1 MSNCAVFF
9 NTMRTEQKTSVKNS
23 IGRLVFVGI
32 SVLLQVIWIINLFL
46 WLNRYS
52 AAISLF
58 STLIAVSVVFAIY
71 GTHGNMAFKVPWML
85 LIAAFP
91 IFGLCVF
98 LLFGRSNLTRSMKKR
113 YELIDEELFPFLN
126 GDDEVIKELQEK
138 DLSIANQSDYIWKY
152 GHYPVYHNT
161 DVAFYADASQ
171 GLEAQLAELKKAEH
185 FIFMEYHAIEQA
197 ESFERI
203 LNVLKDRAAHGVEVR
218 IFYDDVGSIGFI
230 NHDFRKRMEE
240 NDIAC
245 RVFNPII
252 PVLSVFMNNRDHR
265 KITVIDG
272 KVGFTGGYNLAN
284 EYFNITH
291 PYGHWKDTGIRLEGD
306 AVKSL
311 TVMFLEMWN
320 YIINSTEDYEKF
332 RPDADYVA
340 KIPSVGY
347 VQPYSDTPLDH
358 ENTGENVYM
367 NIINSAQK
375 YVYIFTPYL
384 IIDHEMLV
392 SLQNAAKRGVD
403 VRIVTPG
410 IPDKKFVYL
419 LTQADYGVLIE
430 SGVKIY
436 QYIPGFIHAKSFV
449 CDDKIAT
456 VGSIN
461 LDYRSMYLHFECGVW
476 CYKTEA
482 VLQLKEDAL
491 AVIRQS
497 QQIDLEFCKHRFVG
511 VRMIQTCLRLL
522 APLL

>member
-98 LLFGRSNLTRSMKKR
+98 LLFGRSNLTRSMKKC

-291 PYGHWKDTGIRLEGD
+291 PYGHWKDTGFRVTGEP
-306 AVKSL
+306 AQSF
-311 TVMFLEMWN
+311 THMFLTFWN
-320 YIINSTEDYEKF
+320 AFSLQNNLPQPELKEPRLPAPETENGYILSYYDSPLNREASSNQLYIDLLSQSTDYAWF
-332 RPDADYVA
+332 
-340 KIPSVGY
+340 
-347 VQPYSDTPLDH
+347 
-358 ENTGENVYM
+358 
-367 NIINSAQK
+367 
-375 YVYIFTPYL
+375 FTPYL
-384 IIDHEMLV
+384 MPGDELLDAMAC
-392 SLQNAAKRGVD
+392 AAHRGVD
-403 VRIVTPG
+403 VRIIMPG
-410 IPDKKFVYL
+410 IPDKKLIFRMSRSFYQAL
-419 LTQADYGVLIE
+419 LTE
-430 SGVKIY
+430 GVKIY
-436 QYIPGFIHAKSFV
+436 EYTPGFVHAKSFV
-449 CDDKIAT
+449 SDDVVGTIGT
-456 VGSIN
+456 VN
-461 LDYRSMYLHFECGVW
+461 LDYRSLFLHFENNSLFYRSNIIAELKDDFLSTQAKCRQVQP
-476 CYKTEA
+476 YDIKHYA
-482 VLQLKEDAL
+482 VRWIVDG
-491 AVIRQS
+491 I
-497 QQIDLEFCKHRFVG
+497 
-511 VRMIQTCLRLL
+511 LRIF
-522 APLL
+522 APLC

>member
-138 DLSIANQSDYIWKY
+138 DLSIANQSGYIWKY

-185 FIFMEYHAIEQA
+185 FIFLEYFIVDQGVM
-197 ESFERI
+197 FDRI
-203 LNVLKDRAAHGVEVR
+203 VEVLEQKSKEGVDVR
-218 IFYDDVGSIGFI
+218 LIYDDIGCI
-230 NHDFRKRMEE
+230 NTLPPKYYK
-240 NDIAC
+240 ILQAKGIKC
-245 RVFNPII
+245 AAFNPFRPIM
-252 PVLSVFMNNRDHR
+252 SVIMNNRDHR
-265 KITVIDG
+265 KIFVVDG
-272 KVGFTGGYNLAN
+272 KVGFTGGINLAD
-284 EYFNITH
+284 EYINVASRFG
-291 PYGHWKDTGIRLEGD
+291 YWKDTGIRLEGE
-306 AVKSL
+306 AVWSM

-320 YIINSTEDYEKF
+320 YINHSSEDYKQFMPQVYQKEPF
-332 RPDADYVA
+332 EGD
-340 KIPSVGY
+340 GF
-347 VQPYSDTPLDH
+347 VQPYGDTPLDH
-358 ENTGENVYM
+358 ETVGENIYL
-367 NIINSAQK
+367 NIINHAER

-384 IIDHEMLV
+384 IIDNEMLV
-392 SLQNAAKRGVD
+392 SLCNAAKRGVD

-410 IPDKKFVYL
+410 IPDKKMIFL
-419 LTQADYGVLIE
+419 LTQSHYEPLLKC
-430 SGVKIY
+430 GVKIY
-436 QYIPGFIHAKSFV
+436 QYTPGFIHAKSFL
-449 CDDKIAT
+449 CDDKIGT

-461 LDYRSMYLHFECGVW
+461 LDYRSLFLHFECGVFM
-476 CYKTEA
+476 YKTKA
-482 VLQLKEDAL
+482 LMQLKEDCMDTFA
-491 AVIRQS
+491 AS
-497 QQIDLEFCKHRFVG
+497 EEMTLEFCRGQNVFIRIFQG
-511 VRMIQTCLRLL
+511 MMRLF

>member
-320 YIINSTEDYEKF
+320 AVKKTDQDYQKYLPET
-332 RPDADYVA
+332 DYQA
-340 KIPSVGY
+340 KQDGFI
-347 VQPYSDTPLDH
+347 QPYADSPLDDEH
-358 ENTGENVYM
+358 VGESVYM
-367 NIINSAQK
+367 NLIAHAKKEI
-375 YVYIFTPYL
+375 YFTTPYL
-384 IIDHEMLV
+384 IITDEMNRALG
-392 SLQNAAKRGVD
+392 LAAKRGVD

-410 IPDKKFVYL
+410 IPDKKMIFL
-419 LTQADYGVLIE
+419 LTQSHYEPLLKC
-430 SGVKIY
+430 GVKIY
-436 QYIPGFIHAKSFV
+436 QYTPGFIHAKSFL
-449 CDDKIAT
+449 CDDKIGT

-461 LDYRSMYLHFECGVW
+461 LDYRSLFLHFGCGVFM
-476 CYKTEA
+476 YKTKA
-482 VLQLKEDAL
+482 LMQLKEDCMDTFA
-491 AVIRQS
+491 AS
-497 QQIDLEFCKHRFVG
+497 EEMTLEFCRGQNVFIRIFQG
-511 VRMIQTCLRLL
+511 MMRLF

>member
-1 MSNCAVFF
+1 
-9 NTMRTEQKTSVKNS
+9 
-23 IGRLVFVGI
+23 
-32 SVLLQVIWIINLFL
+32 
-46 WLNRYS
+46 
-52 AAISLF
+52 
-58 STLIAVSVVFAIY
+58 
-71 GTHGNMAFKVPWML
+71 ML

-291 PYGHWKDTGIRLEGD
+291 PYGHKKIT
-306 AVKSL
+306 
-311 TVMFLEMWN
+311 
-320 YIINSTEDYEKF
+320 YI
-332 RPDADYVA
+332 
-340 KIPSVGY
+340 
-347 VQPYSDTPLDH
+347 
-358 ENTGENVYM
+358 
-367 NIINSAQK
+367 
-375 YVYIFTPYL
+375 
-384 IIDHEMLV
+384 
-392 SLQNAAKRGVD
+392 
-403 VRIVTPG
+403 
-410 IPDKKFVYL
+410 L
-419 LTQADYGVLIE
+419 L
-430 SGVKIY
+430 
-436 QYIPGFIHAKSFV
+436 
-449 CDDKIAT
+449 
-456 VGSIN
+456 
-461 LDYRSMYLHFECGVW
+461 
-476 CYKTEA
+476 
-482 VLQLKEDAL
+482 
-491 AVIRQS
+491 
-497 QQIDLEFCKHRFVG
+497 
-511 VRMIQTCLRLL
+511 
-522 APLL
+522 

>member
-284 EYFNITH
+284 EYFNIIPTRT
-291 PYGHWKDTGIRLEGD
+291 DTGR
-306 AVKSL
+306 
-311 TVMFLEMWN
+311 
-320 YIINSTEDYEKF
+320 
-332 RPDADYVA
+332 
-340 KIPSVGY
+340 IPV
-347 VQPYSDTPLDH
+347 
-358 ENTGENVYM
+358 
-367 NIINSAQK
+367 SA
-375 YVYIFTPYL
+375 
-384 IIDHEMLV
+384 
-392 SLQNAAKRGVD
+392 
-403 VRIVTPG
+403 
-410 IPDKKFVYL
+410 
-419 LTQADYGVLIE
+419 
-430 SGVKIY
+430 
-436 QYIPGFIHAKSFV
+436 
-449 CDDKIAT
+449 
-456 VGSIN
+456 
-461 LDYRSMYLHFECGVW
+461 
-476 CYKTEA
+476 
-482 VLQLKEDAL
+482 
-491 AVIRQS
+491 
-497 QQIDLEFCKHRFVG
+497 
-511 VRMIQTCLRLL
+511 
-522 APLL
+522 

>member
-98 LLFGRSNLTRSMKKR
+98 LLFGRSNLTRGMKKR

-126 GDDEVIKELQEK
+126 GDDEVIKDLQEK

-161 DVAFYADASQ
+161 DVVFYADASQ

-291 PYGHWKDTGIRLEGD
+291 PYGHWKDTGFRVTGEP
-306 AVKSL
+306 AQSF
-311 TVMFLEMWN
+311 THMFLTFWN
-320 YIINSTEDYEKF
+320 AFSLQNNLPQPELKEPRLPAPETENGYILSYYDSPLNREASSNQLYIDLLSQSTDYAWF
-332 RPDADYVA
+332 
-340 KIPSVGY
+340 
-347 VQPYSDTPLDH
+347 
-358 ENTGENVYM
+358 
-367 NIINSAQK
+367 
-375 YVYIFTPYL
+375 FTPYL
-384 IIDHEMLV
+384 MPGDELLDAMAC
-392 SLQNAAKRGVD
+392 AAHRGVD
-403 VRIVTPG
+403 VRIIMPG
-410 IPDKKFVYL
+410 IPDKKLIFRMSRSFYQAL
-419 LTQADYGVLIE
+419 LTE
-430 SGVKIY
+430 GVKIY
-436 QYIPGFIHAKSFV
+436 EYTPGFVHAKSFV
-449 CDDKIAT
+449 SDDVVGTIGT
-456 VGSIN
+456 VN
-461 LDYRSMYLHFECGVW
+461 LDYRSLFLHFENNSLFYRSNIIAELKDDFLSTQAKCRQVQP
-476 CYKTEA
+476 YDIKHYA
-482 VLQLKEDAL
+482 VRWIVDG
-491 AVIRQS
+491 I
-497 QQIDLEFCKHRFVG
+497 
-511 VRMIQTCLRLL
+511 LRIF
-522 APLL
+522 APLC